1 MPKNIT
7 KNLLSSK
14 KITTFAAHLYNLIIY
29 SLMKKILTLVCAV
42 LTVAISF
49 ASVKENFDYPIRH
62 GGLYQLENNWIVSLN
77 ETPVSRWVGSFVTVP
92 ASKL

>member
-1 MPKNIT
+1 
-7 KNLLSSK
+7 
-14 KITTFAAHLYNLIIY
+14 
-29 SLMKKILTLVCAV
+29 MKKMLTLVCAV

-77 ETPVSRWVGSFVTVP
+77 EGNFADNKPGTDNFVR
-92 ASKL
+92 